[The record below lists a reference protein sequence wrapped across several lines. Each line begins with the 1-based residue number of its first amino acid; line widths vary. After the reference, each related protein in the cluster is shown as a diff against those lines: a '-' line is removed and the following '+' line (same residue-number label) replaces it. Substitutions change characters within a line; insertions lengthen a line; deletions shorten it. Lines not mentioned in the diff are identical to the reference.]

1 MYKFALFLLVIL
13 LAMPAAFA
21 VDVDNDALGKAEGA
35 KAMKLYNAKNY
46 KEAQKLFAQA
56 AQHSSRDAGIQ
67 YYLAASALQ
76 NGDFETA
83 KRACARVIVARHYKQ
98 GFGAHAKLLLVQR
111 FPTCEPYPCVT
122 GAGMLS
128 RFTRKHM
135 PIKIYVTQ
143 GLMLPVPFRGRESLA
158 QPQVVELLKTLK
170 AQGPAFY
177 QHLERDPAYN
187 SAYASAVVAGLQK
200 WDWAR
205 SEKILDYQL
214 VNSPYTADVVVLWC
228 PKLDGKHSA
237 YTQTMTSN
245 FAGNKI
251 FIQMA
256 TGSATELNS
265 NELAWVAAHEFGH
278 AWGISYHSLNP
289 KDLMAENAHS
299 DQPHSQMTENDK
311 LTLRALYDIAPTL
324 VR

>member
-1 MYKFALFLLVIL
+1 MNKFALALMVIL
-13 LAMPAAFA
+13 LAMPPARA

-35 KAMKLYNAKNY
+35 KAMKLYNARKY
-46 KEAQKLFAQA
+46 KEAQKQFAIA

-98 GFGAHAKLLLVQR
+98 GFGAHAKLMLVER

-128 RFTRKHM
+128 RFTRKKM
-135 PIKIYVTQ
+135 PIKIYVSQ
-143 GLMLPVPFRGRESLA
+143 GLMLPEPYRGRESLA
-158 QPQVVELLKTLK
+158 QPQVMDLLKTLK

-177 QHLERDPAYN
+177 QHLERDPGYN
-187 SAYASAVVAGLQK
+187 GGYASSVVAGLQK
-200 WDWAR
+200 WEWAR
-205 SEKILDYQL
+205 SEKILDYQM
-214 VNSPYTADVVVLWC
+214 VSSPYTADIVVLWC
-228 PKLDGKHSA
+228 PKLNGNHSA
-237 YTQTMTSN
+237 YTQVMSSN

-251 FIQMA
+251 FIQIA
-256 TGSATELNS
+256 TNSAKESSNS
-265 NELAWVAAHEFGH
+265 DLAWVAAHEFGH

-289 KDLMAENAHS
+289 KDLMAENAHA